1 MVEKLVEVLL
11 SLPPLLLALT
21 VHEYFHGYVAY
32 RNGDPTAK
40 FAGRLTFNPLKHIDP
55 IGFIA
60 FLIFRFGW
68 ARPVPINPYNFHNH
82 KKGII
87 YTSIAGP
94 LSNFFLGLIF
104 GIAIRILSFYLKL
117 HSGAYIPLYL
127 MLELGVLYNL
137 ILCAFNLIPVP
148 PLDGSKVLFNLL
160 PARFLEIESDLER
173 YGFLLLI
180 GLIFIDNMGI
190 PVLWGWIGPFVK
202 FFGRLFTGIS
212 GFYI

>member
-1 MVEKLVEVLL
+1 MPERILELIL

-21 VHEYFHGYVAY
+21 VHEYFHGYAAHL
-32 RNGDPTAK
+32 NGDPTAK

-68 ARPVPINPYNFHNH
+68 AKPVPVNPHNFYNY

-94 LSNFFLGLIF
+94 LSNFFLAFVF
-104 GIAIRILSFYLKL
+104 GILLRILRPTLIHMDLS
-117 HSGAYIPLYL
+117 PLWI
-127 MLELGVLYNL
+127 MLQLGIIYNL
-137 ILCAFNLIPVP
+137 ILCAFNLIPIP

-160 PARFLEIESDLER
+160 PPRYYNWEIYLTR
-173 YGFLLLI
+173 YGFVFLI
-180 GLIFIDNMGI
+180 VLIFIDNLGFPI
-190 PVLWGWIGPFVK
+190 LWGWIGPFVNL
-202 FFGRLFTGIS
+202 FSRLFSGGA
-212 GFYI
+212 GFYF